1 MRKVVDTTFRLMVFL
16 VIFIAMQIIAAIIVT
31 PLPFGDDIALQR
43 LITYAVSMTLTIV
56 ALKGYKHFI
65 TPAPEPI
72 KCSRLGFNPIVTLF
86 GVVVLV
92 AISVVLFPFER
103 HMPADSR
110 VFDDSVWTLINV
122 VIVAPIFEE
131 IIFRGKLYNI
141 LRVSSSPIVAVLLS
155 STIFGIIHFEPVV
168 FISGILSGLLFSY
181 AYIRTRSIFA
191 PVLLH
196 MCNNALAYALT
207 ILSYGERPLL
217 DLVESDAY
225 NFIIYYVS
233 IIIVVFAVVVM
244 VVRIVRSR

>member
-1 MRKVVDTTFRLMVFL
+1 
-16 VIFIAMQIIAAIIVT
+16 
-31 PLPFGDDIALQR
+31 
-43 LITYAVSMTLTIV
+43 
-56 ALKGYKHFI
+56 
-65 TPAPEPI
+65 
-72 KCSRLGFNPIVTLF
+72 
-86 GVVVLV
+86 
-92 AISVVLFPFER
+92 
-103 HMPADSR
+103 MPADSR

-181 AYIRTRSIFA
+181 AYIRTRSIYS
-191 PVLLH
+191 PILLH

-207 ILSYGERPLL
+207 ILSYSERSLL

-233 IIIVVFAVVVM
+233 SIILVVSMIAM
-244 VVRIVRSR
+244 VIRIARSR